1 MTRLLAIV
9 SVLTFGLS
17 AFAYG
22 EGKAKTAAKQEAGN
36 QVAGYKLLDIKPG
49 SIYDKLGLKN
59 GDILLELNGKPVTQ
73 EDIFEDLS
81 PVPSSGKTVV
91 LKIKRN
97 GKIEQLKYSISES
110 SSPDLKS
117 SIPTI
122 SPIQNGQLTKGFGID
137 KNKQMHEG
145 IDIEAS
151 AGSDVVS
158 TAPGKVTDVLGHA
171 GSFQIKVK
179 HGNEISTSYLNL
191 QTVVVKNGS
200 EVKRGDKLGALGEKP
215 LFYQVL
221 VKGFP
226 TNPMN
231 YILPAV
237 K

>member
-91 LKIKRN
+91 LKIKRS
-97 GKIEQLKYSISES
+97 GKIEQLKYSISE
-110 SSPDLKS
+110 K
-117 SIPTI
+117 
-122 SPIQNGQLTKGFGID
+122 
-137 KNKQMHEG
+137 
-145 IDIEAS
+145 
-151 AGSDVVS
+151 
-158 TAPGKVTDVLGHA
+158 
-171 GSFQIKVK
+171 
-179 HGNEISTSYLNL
+179 
-191 QTVVVKNGS
+191 
-200 EVKRGDKLGALGEKP
+200 
-215 LFYQVL
+215 
-221 VKGFP
+221 
-226 TNPMN
+226 
-231 YILPAV
+231 
-237 K
+237 